1 MDPLSLN
8 RPNWKSLYESLQI
21 GNSDYFTDV
30 RIIPVVV
37 DRLGHRVSRLG
48 GQREELRRG
57 HGGGGGVG
65 GGAEVAALLE
75 EGADGLDVGA
85 LARGVHRVVQVHPL
99 QVRHRRRYLEDIK
112 SINSIIL

>member
-1 MDPLSLN
+1 M
-8 RPNWKSLYESLQI
+8 
-21 GNSDYFTDV
+21 
-30 RIIPVVV
+30 V
-37 DRLGHRVSRLG
+37 DRLGHRVCRLG

-75 EGADGLDVGA
+75 EGVDGLDVGA

-99 QVRHRRRYLEDIK
+99 QVRHRRRYLNDISGKATCRDLSTAIKRPNIVCK
-112 SINSIIL
+112 SD